1 MKITDYTTANGIS
14 LTKPETNLSNQLS
27 EKYGLLVSEIETTAV
42 NQFTKQEFPAS
53 PISAALVRFLNVAYR
68 NYILYGK
75 MSFASTPVTV
85 SIYDRTKYLLLKLDK
100 ETYFNTID

>member
-14 LTKPETNLSNQLS
+14 LTQPETNLLEHLS
-27 EKYGLLVSEIETTAV
+27 EKYDLLVSEIETTAV

-53 PISAALVRFLNVAYR
+53 PFAAALVRFLNVAYR
-68 NYILYGK
+68 NYVLYGK

-85 SIYDRTKYLLLKLDK
+85 STYDRTKYLLLKLDK

>member
-1 MKITDYTTANGIS
+1 MKITDYTAAHNIS

-85 SIYDRTKYLLLKLDK
+85 STYDRTKYLLLKLDK

>member
-1 MKITDYTTANGIS
+1 MKLTDYATAHGIA
-14 LTKPETNLSNQLS
+14 LTQPETNLLEHLY
-27 EKYGLLVSEIETTAV
+27 EKYDLLVSEIETTAV

-75 MSFASTPVTV
+75 MSFASTPV
-85 SIYDRTKYLLLKLDK
+85 SIDTYDRTKYLLLKLDK

>member
-14 LTKPETNLSNQLS
+14 LTTPETNLSNQLS

-75 MSFASTPVTV
+75 MSFASTPVT
-85 SIYDRTKYLLLKLDK
+85 IDTYDRTKYLLLKIDK

>member
-14 LTKPETNLSNQLS
+14 LTQPETNLSNQLS
-27 EKYGLLVSEIETTAV
+27 EKYGLLVSEIETTTI

-53 PISAALVRFLNVAYR
+53 PLSAALVRFLNTAYR
-68 NYILYGK
+68 NYVLYGK

-85 SIYDRTKYLLLKLDK
+85 STYDRTKYLLLKLDK

>member
-1 MKITDYTTANGIS
+1 MKITDYTTANGVA

-27 EKYGLLVSEIETTAV
+27 EKYGLLVSEIETTAT

-75 MSFASTPVTV
+75 MSFASTPV
-85 SIYDRTKYLLLKLDK
+85 SIDTYDRTKHLLLKLDK